1 MCWEVLRLN
10 CKAARR
16 MMDLLADRQLPD
28 EERGSLTAHLGLC
41 AACGAEYARRARLS
55 GILQGLAAP
64 DPGEG
69 YAHALSAAVLRRLQ
83 ETQARGRASSLR
95 TRVAVVARPKLLV
108 AATVALVGVVC
119 IVVLRGPSSRTS
131 AFADTLKAMAE
142 VKTAHMFGIL
152 HGMDV
157 DAWLSVE
164 HGIRIEY
171 PGRLLIVTPKSTW
184 DYDDQANQVTIT
196 DAEPEAVSRALAE
209 LSGTR
214 WLAKASGE
222 ADHTVSEA
230 TLGGR
235 PAKRIDI
242 ELGPDEPGMATLWI
256 DAETL
261 RVVRM
266 EVSRVSEDGTDLPE
280 DALDIEYDIAVDPA
294 LFEFETPAGAKV
306 VDARIG
312 SLQEIIDEAME
323 AAETTPIHEV
333 MELNGQASPRTESG
347 LTWDYPEKREAWMR
361 HGVGSRQEW
370 SSKRGTT
377 VHVRHGQ
384 TEWYGDREYADV
396 SETTDELDE
405 ASAVMWLSNVKQ
417 NFPRPGRPSEMEQQ
431 ERDGKPVVVLTRYFT
446 VEVVRA
452 NPAKEVLAFELHPSR
467 LVERSLYYE
476 VEGEWRLGEHS
487 KYEYLDELPEG
498 VFDFEPQPG
507 VVLEDRRGD
516 G

>member
-1 MCWEVLRLN
+1 MCREVLRLK
-10 CKAARR
+10 CKTARR

-28 EERGSLTAHLGLC
+28 EQRGSLTAHLRLC
-41 AACGAEYARRARLS
+41 AACGAEYAQRARFT
-55 GILQGLAAP
+55 GILRGLAPP

-69 YAHALSAAVLRRLQ
+69 YPHALSGAVLRRLQ
-83 ETQARGRASSLR
+83 ETRGRGRASSLGA
-95 TRVAVVARPKLLV
+95 RVAFLARPKLL
-108 AATVALVGVVC
+108 AAAAVALVGIVCVVL
-119 IVVLRGPSSRTS
+119 LRGPSSRTS

-142 VKTAHMFGIL
+142 VKTAHIFGTL
-152 HGMDV
+152 HGMDA

-171 PGRLLIVTPKSTW
+171 PGRLLIVTPESTW

-196 DAEPEAVSRALAE
+196 DADPEAVSRALAE

-214 WLAKASGE
+214 WLAKASAE
-222 ADHTVSEA
+222 ADYSVSEA

-242 ELGPDEPGMATLWI
+242 GLRPDEPGTATLWI

-261 RVVRM
+261 RIVRM
-266 EVSRVSEDGTDLPE
+266 EVSRVSEDGTDLPK

-312 SLQEIIDEAME
+312 SLQEIIDEAMK

-333 MELNGQASPRTESG
+333 MELDAHPSRTESG
-347 LTWDYPEKREAWMR
+347 LSWDYPERREDWML
-361 HGVGSRQEW
+361 HGVGSRHEW
-370 SSKRGTT
+370 TSKRGTT

-384 TEWYGDREYADV
+384 TEWHGYGQHAYVE
-396 SETTDELDE
+396 ETDDEVDE
-405 ASAVMWLSNVKQ
+405 ASAVSWLANVKQ
-417 NFPRPGRPSEMEQQ
+417 NFPRPDRPNEMDQE

-446 VEVVRA
+446 VEMVRA
-452 NPAKEVLAFELHPSR
+452 NPAKEVLVFELHPSR
-467 LVERSLYYE
+467 FVERSLYYE

-498 VFDFEPQPG
+498 VFDFEPPPG
-507 VVLEDRRGD
+507 VVLEDRRSD